1 MKGVLKVS
9 KEQVIEIE
17 RYCDEHGITRK
28 QRIDELGLSHTAY
41 YDTRGLL
48 SEEELH
54 GGQFIPIMSGSG
66 LMQTASMPVGRS
78 RRKQA
83 SVQTEL
89 MTIEVGTSSGAEMRL
104 TGNFSAVNRTLPRDF
119 PVRGQRP
126 SKCVNLE
133 LRSILLPTVLNAY
146 MSRQRTSRGST
157 SPGRVKRP
165 SLDGLASRTPD

>member
-41 YDTRGLL
+41 YYTRGLL

-54 GGQFIPIMSGSG
+54 GGQFTPIMSGSG

-83 SVQTEL
+83 SVHGKRFNTHGEL
-89 MTIEVGTSSGAEMRL
+89 HCMEMTISK
-104 TGNFSAVNRTLPRDF
+104 D
-119 PVRGQRP
+119 PVAGKP
-126 SKCVNLE
+126 
-133 LRSILLPTVLNAY
+133 
-146 MSRQRTSRGST
+146 SRGWSHWRH
-157 SPGRVKRP
+157 GRP
-165 SLDGLASRTPD
+165 